1 MSAHQQTGRPNLN
14 QGVALPA
21 EIAPLRRKPVQQRS
35 AQRVERMLAAT
46 AGLID
51 EVGYDGLTT
60 TLIAERAGVA
70 VG

>member
-1 MSAHQQTGRPNLN
+1 M
-14 QGVALPA
+14 PA
-21 EIAPLRRKPVQQRS
+21 ETAPLRRKPVQQRS
-35 AQRVERMLAAT
+35 AQRVEKMLAAT